1 MVCRKRKLCTL
12 LVVLVVAALTV
23 LASSLTAAT
32 FKDLEKNV
40 TEKVL
45 PNGIKVII
53 LPRPTAPVVSMVTY
67 ADVGSVNEITG
78 ITGMAHIFEHMAFK
92 GTQTIGTKDYAK
104 EKDALNKV
112 DDAFLA
118 LKTERDKG
126 RFASADKMKELEA
139 AFDKAQDEA
148 GQYVVPNQFG
158 EIVERAGGVGLNA
171 FTWLDQTVY
180 HYSLPSNK
188 LELWATLE
196 ADRFTH
202 PVLREF
208 YKETSVIREER
219 RMGLE
224 NSPSGKLF
232 EELFAAAFKA
242 HPYHVLVVGHMSDLE
257 SITRPEAIDWFNRY
271 YCGNNLTVCV
281 VGDLDPSTALPII
294 EKHLSTIPAGVKPTP
309 VETIEPPQQGIKR
322 ISVEHQAQPFL
333 AIAYHRPERSSPDYA
348 TFEVITTLL
357 GNGRTSRLYKR
368 LVKEEKLALY
378 TGCEMMGDK
387 YPGLFMVFS
396 LPNKDKTTEEN
407 EKAIMEEID
416 RIKNEPV
423 PAEGL
428 KSVKARERSEFI
440 NSLDSNLGLAMS
452 LTDFENING
461 SWRDMFKKLDLIDKV
476 TADDVQR
483 VAKKYFSSKNSTVAQ
498 IVKPE
503 SE

>member
-1 MVCRKRKLCTL
+1 MVCSKRKLCPL
-12 LVVLVVAALTV
+12 LMVLVVVVLTV
-23 LASSLTAAT
+23 LATSLTAAT

-40 TEKVL
+40 VEKVL

-53 LPRPTAPVVSMVTY
+53 LPRPVAPVISMVTY

-92 GTQTIGTKDYAK
+92 GTETIGTKDYAK
-104 EKDALNKV
+104 EKEALNRV
-112 DDAFLA
+112 DEAFFA
-118 LKTERDKG
+118 LKAERDKG
-126 RFASADKMKELEA
+126 RFVSAGKLKELEEA
-139 AFDKAQDEA
+139 LTKAQDEA
-148 GQYVVPNQFG
+148 GQYVIPNQVG
-158 EIVERAGGVGLNA
+158 EVVERAGGVGLNA

-188 LELWATLE
+188 LELWAALE

-224 NSPSGKLF
+224 SSPSGKLF

-242 HPYHVLVVGHMSDLE
+242 HPYHVLVIGHMSDLE
-257 SITRPEAIDWFNRY
+257 SITRPEALDWFNKY

-281 VGDLDPSTALPII
+281 VGDVDPAAAMPVM
-294 EKHLSTIPAGVKPTP
+294 EKYLSQIPAGVKPTP
-309 VETIEPPQQGIKR
+309 VETIEPPQQGMKR

-333 AIAYHRPERSSPDYA
+333 AIAYHRPERSSPDHA

-357 GNGRTSRLYKR
+357 GSGRTSRLYKR
-368 LVKEEKLALY
+368 LVKQEKLALY

-387 YPGLFMVFS
+387 YPGLFMVFA
-396 LPNKDKTTEEN
+396 LPNKDKTTGEN

-416 RIKNEPV
+416 RLKKEPI
-423 PAEGL
+423 PAEEL
-428 KSVKARERSEFI
+428 KSVKARERSDFI
-440 NSLDSNLGLAMS
+440 NSLASNMGLGMN
-452 LTDFENING
+452 LTEFENING

-476 TADDVQR
+476 TAEDIQR
-483 VAKKYFSSKNSTVAQ
+483 VAKEYFSPKNCTVAQ